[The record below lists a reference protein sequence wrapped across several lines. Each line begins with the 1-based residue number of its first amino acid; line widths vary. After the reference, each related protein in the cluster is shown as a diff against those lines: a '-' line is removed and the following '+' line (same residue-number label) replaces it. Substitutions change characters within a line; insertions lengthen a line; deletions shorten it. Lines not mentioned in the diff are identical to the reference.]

1 MRKQTR
7 LAPALDQDSN
17 RTFCYQSLSEYQL
30 IPKIKTKRIFMLFYM
45 TSYILKELTDKTKDY
60 FCVSNLSLSQRN
72 FFWLPQE
79 DTKTVLFSLVLAAFT
94 ISP

>member
-1 MRKQTR
+1 
-7 LAPALDQDSN
+7 
-17 RTFCYQSLSEYQL
+17 
-30 IPKIKTKRIFMLFYM
+30 MLFYM